1 MTHILES
8 LELADLATINRVL
21 RKRGLTAKMVDTT
34 PETVSLRVSFLPPPA
49 VKETPLLDAAN
60 ASLDASIEAT
70 AEATDAV
77 S

>member
-8 LELADLATINRVL
+8 LELADLSTINRVL

-34 PETVSLRVSFLPPPA
+34 PDTVSLRVSFLPPPA
-49 VKETPLLDAAN
+49 VKEAPLLEAAN
-60 ASLDASIEAT
+60 VTPEA
-70 AEATDAV
+70 ADGMPELPQ

>member
-1 MTHILES
+1 VPHILES
-8 LELADLATINRVL
+8 LELQDLSTINRVL

-34 PETVSLRVSFLPPPA
+34 ETTVSLRVSFLPPPP

-60 ASLDASIEAT
+60 AATTEAPS
-70 AEATDAV
+70 EAQEVTDAV